1 MRSLINVILLFFLYW
16 AGFSLVGIVPVF
28 WECSIILSNHIG
40 RYVFIIPFL
49 YFLFRKTGIA
59 VFSKEQENTVSP
71 LFRLLAF
78 GISLYVLA
86 CLNSFFFNPSSLMG
100 ENTELSVAEII
111 AINFSIVIMCPITEE
126 LFFRRWMISY
136 LEKANVKPLYII
148 CLTTLLFAIP
158 HTDTTIWYFRF
169 DTIIFGIVLYHVF
182 VKYRDVRY
190 CIFVHFVLNLTSTIV
205 HIVSQYL

>member
-1 MRSLINVILLFFLYW
+1 MKGLVYVILIFLLYW
-16 AGFSLVGIVPVF
+16 IGLSFLALFPMF
-28 WECSIILSNHIG
+28 WGCLPILSNHIG
-40 RYVFIIPFL
+40 RYVFVIPFL
-49 YFLFRKTGIA
+49 YVLFKKTGIT
-59 VFSKEQENTVSP
+59 FFPDTKENTRFP
-71 LFRLLAF
+71 LLNLFVLGLLLFAIGF
-78 GISLYVLA
+78 LHE
-86 CLNSFFFNPSSLMG
+86 FFFSPYVNVNAKL
-100 ENTELSVAEII
+100 TVAEAI
-111 AINFSIVIMCPITEE
+111 AINFSLIIMGPITEE
-126 LFFRRWMISY
+126 LFFRKWMISY
-136 LEKANVKPLYII
+136 LEKANVKPLYIM